1 MTVIAPTSNP
11 LRRQWAAIVV
21 DNIRQVG
28 IDARLIY
35 TSFGT
40 MAGLTFG
47 CSADNCGKTYANG
60 GFDANFVGFGGGT
73 PLPDFGTQNVVIYRS
88 LTAADLG
95 PIGANFL
102 FYKNATFNQ
111 LASQYNNEFNATAR
125 VPLAQ
130 QMVRIVAQ
138 DRPDL
143 PIFQPVDSYIMANTV
158 SPSGNNVS
166 ESSATANRD
175 FQYWKLLGGN
185 TQLNIAE
192 TGDINSVNSWVTELS
207 NTYYDA
213 YLYNPT
219 ATGLERLDGASLN
232 YVKDVATSITSSSD
246 HLTWTISFTAHNWQ
260 DNVPVT
266 SDDYVFGTLGGI
278 VNDVGAVAAGTT
290 QSLLGAYG
298 AGMCNCS
305 QVQFKFLNGTSDYV
319 VNGAFS
325 HAAPAGFTPT
335 SVWTSLSPTSFS
347 FTLSNTY
354 LFTDPVLT
362 GISAAPMHIYEKIPF
377 SGYATSPFSTV
388 HSSPSTYTWNAARY
402 GGNGSATAYGPI
414 GDGAYF
420 YHGYD
425 TVANVGTLVA
435 WPGYWQ
441 TAALQAQGLFN
452 IQTIHVSWIAG
463 KDAALAAFGNGQV
476 NFMDSNYQF
485 VPADFAVAAAN
496 HGKNT
501 QRSSPSAGWQDFAL
515 QNNHPVFGT
524 GVDTPKGQADPAHA
538 AQYARLVREALSH
551 MVPRQ
556 YIIDYLEQ
564 GQGSIG
570 ITEFCTCF
578 AFAYPADIKPD
589 TFDLTL
595 AKSLL
600 AQAGYNTGIGG
611 TITLP
616 QPPSVSCGTSPG
628 SPGGNVTV
636 PSFLLGN
643 TLSMSGTFAVLS
655 AVGHGTGGF
664 FTTLQESTDSGTS
677 WAAVALT
684 ISTEGGYYAFSYAP
698 KVTGAVWYRV
708 FFTGIPASSSLGNTG
723 PNSPSAPEAYVPPQ
737 APGNGEHL
745 LNTTSTHYSAVTSL
759 NVGTLSQVVASAL
772 ASLSQTDAVAIHN
785 AACGVADS
793 TNAAIGN
800 LSRSTSAAFTQLQT
814 SAASKTDL
822 QNAVNSINATIT
834 NVSYISYAALAV
846 AIILGL
852 VAISMA
858 RRKPS

>member
-1 MTVIAPTSNP
+1 
-11 LRRQWAAIVV
+11 
-21 DNIRQVG
+21 
-28 IDARLIY
+28 Y

-40 MAGLTFG
+40 MSGLSFG

-60 GFDANFVGFGGGT
+60 GFDAVFVGFGGGT
-73 PLPDFGTQNVVIYRS
+73 PLPDFGTQAVVGYRS
-88 LTAADLG
+88 LTPADYAPVG
-95 PIGANFL
+95 TNFI
-102 FYKNATFNQ
+102 YYHNDTYNQ
-111 LASQYNNEFNATAR
+111 LSNAYNQQFNATAR
-125 VPLAQ
+125 IPLAQ

-143 PIFQPVDSYIMANTV
+143 PIYQPVDSYIMANYI

-175 FQYWKLLGGN
+175 YQYWKLLGGN

-192 TGDINSVNSWVTELS
+192 TGDINSLNQWINSPA

-213 YLYNPT
+213 YNYNPT
-219 ATGLERLDGASLN
+219 FAFTERLDGASLN
-232 YVKDVATSITSSSD
+232 YVNDLATSISSSAD
-246 HLTWTISFTAHNWQ
+246 HLTWNIAFTAHNWQ
-260 DNVPVT
+260 DGVPVT
-266 SDDYVFGTLGGI
+266 SDDYVFTTIGSV
-278 VNDVGAVAAGTT
+278 VNDVGFVGSGTLQT
-290 QSLLGAYG
+290 LLGNFG
-298 AGMCNCS
+298 PGVCNCS
-305 QVQFKFLNGTSDYV
+305 QIQFKFLNGTSDYV
-319 VNGAFS
+319 VNGVYS
-325 HAAPAGFTPT
+325 HGAAPAGFTAT
-335 SVWTSLSPTSFS
+335 SVWTSLTPTTFS
-347 FTLSNTY
+347 FTMSQPY
-354 LFTDPVLT
+354 LFTDPLIT
-362 GISAAPMHIYEKIPF
+362 AISANPMHIFEKIPF
-377 SGYATSPFSTV
+377 TGYATSQFATL
-388 HSSPSTYTWNAARY
+388 HTSPYVYTWDAAKY

-414 GDGAYF
+414 GDGAYY

-441 TAALQAQGLFN
+441 TAALKAQGLFN

-463 KDAALAAFGNGQV
+463 KDAALASFGNGQV
-476 NFMDSNYQF
+476 NFLDSNYAF
-485 VPADFAVAAAN
+485 VPADFAVGAAN
-496 HGKNT
+496 HGKST
-501 QRSSPSAGWQDFAL
+501 QRSSPSAGWQDFSL
-515 QNNHPVFGT
+515 QNTHPVFGT
-524 GVDTPKGQADPAHA
+524 GVATPKGQTDPAHA
-538 AQYARLVREALSH
+538 ASYARMVREALSH
-551 MVPRQ
+551 MIPRQ
-556 YIIDYLEQ
+556 YIIDYLLQ

-589 TFDLTL
+589 SFDLTL

-600 AQAGYNTGIGG
+600 AQAGYNTGTSG
-611 TITLP
+611 TIVLP
-616 QPPSVSCGTSPG
+616 PPPSVSCGTSPG
-628 SPGGNVTV
+628 SPGANVTV
-636 PSFLLGN
+636 PSFLSGN
-643 TLSMSGTFAVLS
+643 TLSLSGTFAVPS
-655 AVGHGTGGF
+655 AQGHGTGGF

-677 WAAVALT
+677 WTPVGLT
-684 ISTEGGYYAFSYAP
+684 IATEGGYYNFAYAP
-698 KVTGAVWYRV
+698 KVTGPVWYRV
-708 FFTGIPASSSLGNTG
+708 FFTGIPSTSTLGATG

-737 APGNGEHL
+737 APGDGEVL
-745 LNTTSTHYSAVTSL
+745 LNITNTHYSAVTSL
-759 NVGTLSQVVASAL
+759 TVGTLSEVIASAL

-800 LSRSTSAAFTQLQT
+800 LSRSTSSAFTQLQT

-852 VAISMA
+852 VAIMMA